1 MPDIPDDGRRRAGKT
16 VDLTDSEMAQM
27 RASRTPA
34 AHDYELFDGAKLA
47 VRSLLARLRSG
58 WSPKADEIDVPQRDL
73 VDWRWFGVD
82 RLEAN
87 YASDDAWT
95 YTTTV
100 TPEPE
105 LQHAGSRWSYITR
118 TEVLWFDRHLGW
130 ALTEVRFYWLYD
142 AEEGQ
147 KLAYLGG

>member
-1 MPDIPDDGRRRAGKT
+1 MPDTPNDRRRRAGKT
-16 VDLTDSEMAQM
+16 SDLTEGEMAQM

-34 AHDYELFDGAKLA
+34 AHDYEHDDAKLA

-87 YASDDAWT
+87 YALDAKWS
-95 YTTTV
+95 YTNFV

-105 LQHAGSRWSYITR
+105 LQHAGSRWSYVTR
-118 TEVLWFDRHLGW
+118 TEVLWIDRHLSW
-130 ALTEVRFYWLYD
+130 ALTEVRLYWLYD